1 MSRFCVFLVILG
13 LAACQGNATSPAAQP
28 LSPSPRSEPAPQLR
42 AANLLPTSPRAE
54 RVIAAVAPRLAQGFS
69 ASGLRL
75 GAPIYLRLFK
85 EERVLELWV
94 VGAAGYRLYK
104 SYPICAVS
112 GGLGPKIAQGDNQA
126 PEGFYE
132 VKAPSL
138 NPTSF
143 FHLSLNVGYPNDYDK
158 AHGRT
163 GSLIMI
169 HGNCVS
175 VGCYAMTDPGI
186 DEIYT
191 MVHAAL
197 TAGTPA
203 IPVHIFP
210 FRLTSFNL
218 SRHSKDRWLGFWQE
232 LRPAYDTFEANHRP
246 PNIIVTHGHYAID
259 PETSLLAVPAKAGTH
274 TPQPRLDD

>member
-1 MSRFCVFLVILG
+1 MLRIIVILLG
-13 LAACQGNATSPAAQP
+13 LAACQGNVTSPAPQP
-28 LSPSPRSEPAPQLR
+28 LSSGPRNEQVTKLR

-69 ASGLRL
+69 ASGLRM

-85 EERVLELWV
+85 EERELELWV
-94 VGAAGYRLYK
+94 ARSKGYQLFK
-104 SYPICAVS
+104 TYPICSIS
-112 GGLGPKIAQGDNQA
+112 GGLGPKIAEGDNQA
-126 PEGFYE
+126 PEGFYD

-138 NPTSF
+138 NPTSL
-143 FHLSLNVGYPNDYDK
+143 FHLSLNVGYPNAYDR

-163 GSLIMI
+163 GGLIMI

-197 TAGTPA
+197 TNGTPA

-218 SRHSKDRWLGFWQE
+218 SRHSRDRWLAFWRE
-232 LRPAYDTFEANHRP
+232 LRPAYDAFEANHRP
-246 PNIIVTHGHYAID
+246 PQISVVGGHYAI
-259 PETSLLAVPAKAGTH
+259 S
-274 TPQPRLDD
+274 TPN